1 MTTLIVGS
9 GGIGLAAARR
19 IGGEPVLT
27 YRRNE
32 PADPPPGAT
41 LRRLDVTDPVAVA
54 ELVASVPGLDA
65 VVVTS
70 GHRHDFEFFAKQD
83 PAVAEEIVATELLG
97 PMNVVRAALGALGD
111 RGRIVLVGSDS
122 GKAGTLGDAASSAAR
137 AGLLGF
143 VRSIARETART
154 DVTVNVVSPGPT
166 DTGLLGELL
175 DGDDLAAKVMRGT
188 VAAIPKRRTAQP
200 EEIAEAIAYFLGPN
214 SGFTTGQVLSV
225 SGGLTMT

>member
-1 MTTLIVGS
+1 MTTLIIGS
-9 GGIGLAAARR
+9 GGIGQATARR
-19 IGGEPVLT
+19 VGGEIVLT

-32 PADPPPGAT
+32 PADAPAGAT
-41 LRRLDVTDPVAVA
+41 LRSLDVTDPAAVA
-54 ELVASVPGLDA
+54 ELVTSVPELES

-70 GHRHDFEFFAKQD
+70 GHRHDFDFFAKQD
-83 PAVAEEIVATELLG
+83 PAVSEEIIVTELLG
-97 PMNVVRAALGALGD
+97 PMNVVRAALTAFGD
-111 RGRIVLVGSDS
+111 RGRIVIVGSDS

-154 DVTVNVVSPGPT
+154 DVTINVVSPGPT
-166 DTGLLGELL
+166 DTGLLSELL
-175 DGDDLAAKVMRGT
+175 DGDDLTAKVMRGT
-188 VAAIPKRRTAQP
+188 VAAVPKGRSAEP
-200 EEIAEAIAYFLGPN
+200 DEIAEAVAYFLGPN